1 MLIILSSV
9 NRTVREV
16 PSVSQDNII
25 PSDDLLCSLTEF
37 LYVLHNHGATQDINT
52 SHQKLSNIKVMK
64 QHFGYQVEKRPS
76 LLSGGG
82 QGLFVTSGVVSRGCL
97 VALYP
102 GTVYWPFEPIL
113 LQSISNQF
121 VFRCV
126 DGILIDGND
135 CGISKYVYRSV
146 KHNHV

>member
-1 MLIILSSV
+1 M
-9 NRTVREV
+9 RE
-16 PSVSQDNII
+16 N
-25 PSDDLLCSLTEF
+25 L
-37 LYVLHNHGATQDINT
+37 
-52 SHQKLSNIKVMK
+52 
-64 QHFGYQVEKRPS
+64 GYQVEKRPS

-82 QGLFVTSGVVSRGCL
+82 QGLFVTSGVVPRGSL

-113 LQSISNQF
+113 LQSISNRF

-146 KHNHV
+146 KRNY